1 MKALVSRIDTHR
13 DAFHAS
19 FSRAANRGPVENLF
33 SELPIDRSLTAFE
46 QAVDLLRDRLDN
58 PRANRAD
65 AEVLLGRASVIDLYM
80 ARNPLDGPAQA
91 DWQALRLDLDALSCA
106 YGFTWNWRNASP
118 APPVPA
124 GGRQVTAACQ
134 PV

>member
-1 MKALVSRIDTHR
+1 MTVSTRVFVRAAALAAALAAANLGVALPGPQWPCQATDLKVKALVSRIDTHR

-19 FSRAANRGPVENLF
+19 FSRAANRGPVEDLF

-65 AEVLLGRASVIDLYM
+65 AEVLLERAAVIDRYM
-80 ARNPLDGPAQA
+80 ARNPLDGA
-91 DWQALRLDLDALSCA
+91 R
-106 YGFTWNWRNASP
+106 TR
-118 APPVPA
+118 
-124 GGRQVTAACQ
+124 
-134 PV
+134 